1 MDGSFTITGEDNIN
15 MARLIALK
23 YGLKMEIKGIRMSR
37 GRTCYSIIKGEFG
50 LKGNRQRVLDQF
62 TELIEPKTL
71 AYDTI
76 ELDDVKT
83 YDYPDFC
90 DAYAVYAEWSDGTPL
105 TEQELEEIP
114 IEVIHDRAHEE
125 FH

>member
-1 MDGSFTITGEDNIN
+1 MPADTSPFKHAGS
-15 MARLIALK
+15 
-23 YGLKMEIKGIRMSR
+23 
-37 GRTCYSIIKGEFG
+37 
-50 LKGNRQRVLDQF
+50 
-62 TELIEPKTL
+62 TEGKKTL

-90 DAYAVYAEWSDGTPL
+90 DAYAIYAEWTDGTQL
-105 TEQELEEIP
+105 NEQELEAIP
-114 IEVIHDRAHEE
+114 SDVIHDRAHEE

>member
-37 GRTCYSIIKGEFG
+37 GRTCYSIIKSEFG

-62 TELIEPKTL
+62 TEL
-71 AYDTI
+71 Y
-76 ELDDVKT
+76 V
-83 YDYPDFC
+83 PD
-90 DAYAVYAEWSDGTPL
+90 
-105 TEQELEEIP
+105 LEGQS
-114 IEVIHDRAHEE
+114 
-125 FH
+125 